1 MAKDLN
7 LSSSDYSLVVLIFF
21 VGYLLSDM
29 IFIFLIIIFFF
40 FFNFDLSFPYSL
52 SGYIALIQTFIIEI
66 Y

>member
-40 FFNFDLSFPYSL
+40 FSILTFLFLILSQA
-52 SGYIALIQTFIIEI
+52 I
-66 Y
+66 

>member
-29 IFIFLIIIFFF
+29 IFIF
-40 FFNFDLSFPYSL
+40 FNFDLSFPYSL
-52 SGYIALIQTFIIEI
+52 SDYIALIQTFIIEI

>member
-29 IFIFLIIIFFF
+29 IFIF
-40 FFNFDLSFPYSL
+40 FNFDLSFPYSL